1 MYPDKSHIN
10 WDELILDM
18 LLGLL
23 MVILG
28 FLMFVVPQ
36 WIYHVFIDL
45 ILVVVAAQT
54 LLLGVRFVR
63 QKQKIDMVMALVT
76 FVFFCILYNH
86 QSFPQILFQIIFGIY
101 CLVSALASLIQLL
114 INIYNQVKGK
124 IFLLICTFFY
134 MGIGI
139 ILILSREE
147 LKGLIRAFGIYLIL
161 LGFRALSDA
170 SQCVNPLTKVEW
182 KRKVRLTFPALLCA
196 FFPDWALNAINSLL
210 EAGQPIEWEQ
220 KEGKVSTD
228 LRVFVHVGPYGLQK
242 VGHICFSYQDI
253 VYSYGNYDRASFRF
267 NQTIG
272 DGVLFRAP
280 VQDYIP
286 NAMEVE
292 HNTIFEYGIALS
304 DSQKEVL
311 EAELKALETNLE
323 RWYCLIEQERGYD
336 HLSDYQEDYPSR
348 LHAKTGAKLYK
359 FKSGKFKSYW
369 ALGDNCAVFTDRML
383 GCLGADIL
391 SMRGIISPGT
401 YLDWLQKEFLKRN
414 SPVVSRTLHVRS

>member
-1 MYPDKSHIN
+1 MYPHKSHIN

-45 ILVVVAAQT
+45 ILVVVAAQA

-170 SQCVNPLTKVEW
+170 SQCVNPLTKVE
-182 KRKVRLTFPALLCA
+182 K
-196 FFPDWALNAINSLL
+196 
-210 EAGQPIEWEQ
+210 
-220 KEGKVSTD
+220 
-228 LRVFVHVGPYGLQK
+228 
-242 VGHICFSYQDI
+242 
-253 VYSYGNYDRASFRF
+253 
-267 NQTIG
+267 
-272 DGVLFRAP
+272 
-280 VQDYIP
+280 
-286 NAMEVE
+286 
-292 HNTIFEYGIALS
+292 
-304 DSQKEVL
+304 
-311 EAELKALETNLE
+311 
-323 RWYCLIEQERGYD
+323 
-336 HLSDYQEDYPSR
+336 
-348 LHAKTGAKLYK
+348 
-359 FKSGKFKSYW
+359 
-369 ALGDNCAVFTDRML
+369 
-383 GCLGADIL
+383 
-391 SMRGIISPGT
+391 
-401 YLDWLQKEFLKRN
+401 
-414 SPVVSRTLHVRS
+414 

>member
-1 MYPDKSHIN
+1 MYNDKPQVN

-18 LLGLL
+18 LLGLF
-23 MVILG
+23 MAILG
-28 FLMFVVPQ
+28 FLMLFVPQ
-36 WIYHVFIDL
+36 WIYTVFVDL
-45 ILVVVAAQT
+45 ILVVIASQS
-54 LLLGVRFVR
+54 LLLGVRFFR
-63 QKQKIDMVMALVT
+63 KKQKIDLIMALIT
-76 FVFFCILYNH
+76 FLFFCVLFNH
-86 QSFPQILFQIIFGIY
+86 QSFPQILFQIVFGIY
-101 CLVSALASLIQLL
+101 CLVSALATLIQLL
-114 INIYNQVKGK
+114 INIFNQVKGK

-139 ILILSREE
+139 FLILSHEE
-147 LKGLIRAFGIYLIL
+147 LKVLIRAFGIYLIL

-196 FFPDWALNAINSLL
+196 FFPDWALNAVNSVL
-210 EAGQPIEWEQ
+210 ESGESIEWEQ
-220 KEGKVSTD
+220 KEGRVSTD
-228 LRVFVHVGPYGLQK
+228 LRVFVHIGPYGLQK
-242 VGHICFSYQDI
+242 VGHICFAYRGI
-253 VYSYGNYDRASFRF
+253 VYSYGNYDQASFRF
-267 NQTIG
+267 NQTLG
-272 DGVLFRAP
+272 DGVLFKAP

-292 HNTIFEYGIALS
+292 NNTIFEYGIALS
-304 DSQKEVL
+304 KSQKAVL
-311 EAELKALETNLE
+311 EAELKSLQSNLV
-323 RWYCLIEQERGYD
+323 RWYCLLEQERGYR
-336 HLSDYQEDYPSR
+336 HPLDYQEDYPSR

-414 SPVVSRTLHVRS
+414 SPVVSRTLHARS

>member
-45 ILVVVAAQT
+45 ILVVVAAQA

-86 QSFPQILFQIIFGIY
+86 QSFPQILFQIFFGIY

-210 EAGQPIEWEQ
+210 EAGQPVEWEQ

-242 VGHICFSYQDI
+242 VGHICFAYRDI
-253 VYSYGNYDRASFRF
+253 VYSYGNYDRDSFRF

-292 HNTIFEYGIALS
+292 NNTIFEYGIALS

-311 EAELKALETNLE
+311 EAELKTLETNLE

-336 HLSDYQEDYPSR
+336 HLLDYQEDYPSR

-401 YLDWLQKEFLKRN
+401 YLDWLQKEFMKRN

>member
-1 MYPDKSHIN
+1 MYPDKSRIN

-28 FLMFVVPQ
+28 FLMLVVPQ
-36 WIYHVFIDL
+36 WIYHVFINL
-45 ILVVVAAQT
+45 ILIVVAAQA

-63 QKQKIDMVMALVT
+63 KKQKIDMFMALVT

-139 ILILSREE
+139 ILIVSREE
-147 LKGLIRAFGIYLIL
+147 LKVLIRAFGIYLIL

-210 EAGQPIEWEQ
+210 EAGQPVEWEQ

-242 VGHICFSYQDI
+242 VGHICFAYRDI

-292 HNTIFEYGIALS
+292 NNTIFEYGITLS
-304 DSQKEVL
+304 DSQKELL
-311 EAELKALETNLE
+311 EAKLKALETNLE

-336 HLSDYQEDYPSR
+336 HLQDYQEDYPSR